1 MRKIFL
7 AIILFISLR
16 AFSQDYMPEEFPA
29 DMKVTY
35 TATKGLMNSSETI
48 FLSADSCYY
57 ETIFQDISN
66 RFTFYTTSK
75 NMKELFEIFNKYEIE
90 KITTKKLEREAPE
103 RVGDNLLIQW
113 GQDFYSILIS
123 NSGNFIL
130 NDKWLNNWRKIVK
143 NVKKHAKVELDNR
156 ARTFTIKFDEALKGK
171 RVAMYLNNEF
181 LYDNNLPEIS
191 SDGFF
196 LNLQAVP
203 GTYYL
208 KIVPGDTGAAQ
219 EFKVEIAEGKEIN
232 LGLDGNS
239 ITIK

>member
-1 MRKIFL
+1 
-7 AIILFISLR
+7 
-16 AFSQDYMPEEFPA
+16 
-29 DMKVTY
+29 
-35 TATKGLMNSSETI
+35 
-48 FLSADSCYY
+48 
-57 ETIFQDISN
+57 
-66 RFTFYTTSK
+66 
-75 NMKELFEIFNKYEIE
+75 MKELFEIFNKYEIE

-156 ARTFTIKFDEALKGK
+156 SRTFTIKFDEVLKGK
-171 RVAMYLNNEF
+171 KVAMYLNNEF

>member
-1 MRKIFL
+1 MKKIFL
-7 AIILFISLR
+7 AVILFISVR
-16 AFSQDYMPEEFPA
+16 AFAQDYLPEEFPA
-29 DMKVTY
+29 DLKVTY

-57 ETIFQDISN
+57 ETIFQDITN

-75 NMKELFEIFNKYEIE
+75 NMKELFDTFNKYEIE
-90 KITTKKLEREAPE
+90 KITTKKLDRAAPE
-103 RVGDNLLIQW
+103 RMGDNLLLQW

-130 NDKWLNNWRKIVK
+130 SDKWLNNWKKIVK

-156 ARTFTIKFDEALKGK
+156 SRTFTIKFDTPLTGK
-171 RVAMYLNNEF
+171 KVAMYLNNEF
-181 LYDNNLPEIS
+181 LYDNTLPEIS

-208 KIVPGDTGAAQ
+208 KVVTGDTGTAQ
-219 EFKVEIAEGKEIN
+219 EFKVEITEGKEIG
-232 LGLDGNS
+232 LGWDGTNV
-239 ITIK
+239 IMK